1 MTYDRLIE
9 ALEDRERAIEHRLRK
24 SIEHYG
30 IAERILQQGKDYS
43 KELEDVPTFEP
54 KIHKVEE
61 VISVGQQVYN
71 VIQAKNMRPEE
82 KVYRL
87 LSKTLNP
94 FEENKNFSEAQLID
108 TTNPELDRAKY
119 SNLADPRIPNSL

>member
-1 MTYDRLIE
+1 MRQNQEALAHKAYTDPLSDLLRLGKEELAMTYDRLIE

-61 VISVGQQVYN
+61 VISVG
-71 VIQAKNMRPEE
+71 
-82 KVYRL
+82 
-87 LSKTLNP
+87 
-94 FEENKNFSEAQLID
+94 
-108 TTNPELDRAKY
+108 
-119 SNLADPRIPNSL
+119 